1 MAFLAELP
9 SLRSLEMADCGL
21 LTDEGV
27 EALVAA
33 PGLSGRLERLVL
45 RRCLGVTDDG
55 IAALKFMTALRY
67 LDLTGCAE
75 VTGEAIEDTRGSL
88 NLDMK

>member
-1 MAFLAELP
+1 
-9 SLRSLEMADCGL
+9 MADCGL
-21 LTDEGV
+21 LTDEGI

-55 IAALKFMTALRY
+55 IAALTFMTALRH
-67 LDLTGCAE
+67 LDLTGCVE
-75 VTGEAIEDTRGSL
+75 VTGEAVEGERGGL
-88 NLDMK
+88 NFRHEVRYNKGIGDE